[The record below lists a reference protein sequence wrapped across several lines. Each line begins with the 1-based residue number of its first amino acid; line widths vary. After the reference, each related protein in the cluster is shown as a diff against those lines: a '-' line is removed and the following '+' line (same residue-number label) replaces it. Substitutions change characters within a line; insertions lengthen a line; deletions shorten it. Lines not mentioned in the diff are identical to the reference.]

1 VPTVTNS
8 IQIDAPVERVFAIAK
23 DVERFPE
30 FMPEVQRITV
40 LETNEDRSRQ
50 VVEWVG
56 LIPAI
61 RMTVK
66 WTEEDIWDDVERTC
80 TFTQVKGDF
89 TAYGG
94 QWRFVPEGDGCRF
107 ESRVDYE
114 LEIPTVGALI
124 RGVVKKIMQGNVDQ
138 LLAQIKKRAEA
149 VSSRVIT
156 TEVTEDTEKAR
167 KDE

>member
-1 VPTVTNS
+1 MPTVTNS
-8 IQIDAPVERVFAIAK
+8 IEINAPVERVFAIAK

-40 LETNEDRSRQ
+40 LESNEDRSRQ

-61 RMTVK
+61 RLTVK
-66 WTEEDIWDDVERTC
+66 WTEEDLWDDVERTC

-94 QWRFVPEGDGCRF
+94 QWRFIPEGDGCRF
-107 ESRVDYE
+107 ESQVDYE
-114 LEIPTVGALI
+114 LEIPTVGPLI
-124 RGVVKKIMQGNVDQ
+124 RGVVKKIMTDNMVRLQT
-138 LLAQIKKRAEA
+138 AIKQRAESA
-149 VSSRVIT
+149 
-156 TEVTEDTEKAR
+156 
-167 KDE
+167 